1 MTILGTVAIIGLGI
15 MFVLVA
21 AAAASS
27 TRHIDTADAAPASA
41 VHKSAG

>member
-1 MTILGTVAIIGLGI
+1 MTILGNLAIIGLGI

-27 TRHIDTADAAPASA
+27 TRHIDTGDAAPAEASA
-41 VHKSAG
+41 KSGD